1 MQSPHP
7 IFFSP
12 LFALFLVLSLLSVL
26 VPVRAGSITFSSEDG
41 VGRVIHFTGNG
52 EIGELHVGPGE
63 SIAQDFPNGWT
74 GNFYAT
80 CDGCDDAPGMLGEVA
95 FDGFE
100 GKTFYDVSAIVD
112 PNDHNGVHRFSP
124 SGGDGEEAGCDE
136 FPCPD
141 KAYYSPDDAQTKVSE
156 AKDFVVSLSGGGD
169 GGDGYQSGGEDEQ
182 GSDDEGSDDEG
193 AEEDGAE
200 EDGEESDKE
209 GDEVERRGWS
219 GISKGR
225 FGFVKR
231 RLSVKP
237 DTVITMVPVT
247 AVPKVKST

>member
-1 MQSPHP
+1 MRPPAP
-7 IFFSP
+7 ILFSP
-12 LFALFLVLSLLSVL
+12 LLALFLLLSLLSVL
-26 VPVRAGSITFSSEDG
+26 VPSVRAGSITFSSEDG

-52 EIGELHVGPGE
+52 DIGELHVGPGE
-63 SIAQDFPNGWT
+63 SIAQDFPDGWT

-136 FPCPD
+136 FLCPD
-141 KAYYSPDDAQTKVSE
+141 KAYYAPDDVQTKVSE
-156 AKDFVVSLSGGGD
+156 AKDFVVSLSGGG
-169 GGDGYQSGGEDEQ
+169 GGYKSGGEDEE
-182 GSDDEGSDDEG
+182 GSDDEGSDDEA
-193 AEEDGAE
+193 AEDDG
-200 EDGEESDKE
+200 DDSDDE
-209 GDEVERRGWS
+209 GGEVERRGRS
-219 GISKGR
+219 GISKGA

-231 RLSVKP
+231 RLGGKP

>member
-1 MQSPHP
+1 MHSPA
-7 IFFSP
+7 P
-12 LFALFLVLSLLSVL
+12 LIFALFLLLSLLSVL
-26 VPVRAGSITFSSEDG
+26 VPGVSAGSITFSSEDG

-52 EIGELHVGPGE
+52 DIGELHVGPGE
-63 SIAQDFPNGWT
+63 SIAQDFPDGWT

-112 PNDHNGVHRFSP
+112 PDDHNGVHRFSP

-141 KAYYSPDDAQTKVSE
+141 KAYYAPDDVQTKVSE
-156 AKDFVVSLSGGGD
+156 SKDFVVSLSGGGGS
-169 GGDGYQSGGEDEQ
+169 GGGGYKSGGEDGE

-193 AEEDGAE
+193 AKEDGDDS
-200 EDGEESDKE
+200 DGE

-231 RLSVKP
+231 RLSGKP

>member
-1 MQSPHP
+1 MQSPAP

-12 LFALFLVLSLLSVL
+12 VFLLFVLLSLVSVL
-26 VPVRAGSITFSSEDG
+26 EPVRAGSITFNSEDG

-63 SIAQDFPNGWT
+63 SIAQDFPDGWT

-112 PNDHNGVHRFSP
+112 PNDHTGVHRFAPGS
-124 SGGDGEEAGCDE
+124 GDGEEAGCDE
-136 FPCPD
+136 FPCPEST
-141 KAYYSPDDAQTKVSE
+141 YYQPDDVQTKVSE
-156 AKDFVVSLSGGGD
+156 SKDLVVSLSGGGS
-169 GGDGYQSGGEDEQ
+169 GSGAGYESGGED
-182 GSDDEGSDDEG
+182 SDDEAGDSDVEDGGDDSDDEG
-193 AEEDGAE
+193 AF
-200 EDGEESDKE
+200 
-209 GDEVERRGWS
+209 ERRGRS
-219 GISKGR
+219 GISKRR

-231 RLSVKP
+231 RLNAPKP
-237 DTVITMVPVT
+237 DTVIVMVPVST
-247 AVPKVKST
+247 SPKVKST

>member
-1 MQSPHP
+1 MQSPAP

-12 LFALFLVLSLLSVL
+12 VFLLFVLLSLVSVL
-26 VPVRAGSITFSSEDG
+26 EPVRAGSITFNSEDG

-63 SIAQDFPNGWT
+63 SIAQDFPDGWT

-112 PNDHNGVHRFSP
+112 PNDHAGVHRFAP
-124 SGGDGEEAGCDE
+124 GSGSGEEAGCDE
-136 FPCPD
+136 FPCPEST
-141 KAYYSPDDAQTKVSE
+141 YYQPDDVQTKVSDS
-156 AKDFVVSLSGGGD
+156 KDFVVSLSGGGGSS
-169 GGDGYQSGGEDEQ
+169 GGSGSGSGYESGGEDSNDEA
-182 GSDDEGSDDEG
+182 GDSDV
-193 AEEDGAE
+193 EDGD
-200 EDGEESDKE
+200 EDGL
-209 GDEVERRGWS
+209 ERRGRS

-231 RLSVKP
+231 RLSAPKP
-237 DTVITMVPVT
+237 DTVIVMVPVS
-247 AVPKVKST
+247 AAPEVKST